1 MILFGMIFGIFFGHI
16 FKRIINWIE
25 IDGFTLDVKNIYL
38 EFLSILIS
46 VWSFLNLNLIEAIP
60 FGLLS
65 ITLFAISFVDY
76 KTYQIPLIFIL
87 IGVFLASVNI
97 ALGNIFLTAALWG
110 VFIGSLI
117 PLCILCIMWLITKRQ
132 GMGFG
137 DIQLGLVLGAML
149 GPMRM
154 ALTLFFASLLSLLS
168 WIVVSIF
175 KGFNR
180 DRAMPMAPF
189 FTVAATLVYVGSFY
203 YPDFFYFL
211 IMQ

>member
-1 MILFGMIFGIFFGHI
+1 MIIFGIFFGICFGHI
-16 FKRIINWIE
+16 AKRIINWIE
-25 IDGFTLDVKNIYL
+25 IDNFTLNHENISL
-38 EFLSILIS
+38 ELLSILIS
-46 VWSFLNLNLIEAIP
+46 VWSFINLDLIEAIP

-76 KTYQIPLIFIL
+76 RTYQIPLIFIL
-87 IGVFLASVNI
+87 LGIFFASVNV

-110 VFIGSLI
+110 IFIGSLI
-117 PLCILCIMWLITKRQ
+117 PLFILGTMWFITKRQ

-137 DIQLGLVLGAML
+137 DIQLGIVLGAML

-189 FTVAATLVYVGSFY
+189 FTIAATLVYIGSFY

>member
-1 MILFGMIFGIFFGHI
+1 MIFFGIIFGFCVGHI
-16 FKRIINWIE
+16 AKKIINWIK
-25 IDGFTLDVKNIYL
+25 IDSFTLGIKNISL
-38 EFLSILIS
+38 ELLSILIS
-46 VWSFLNLNLIEAIP
+46 VWSFLNLDLVQAIP
-60 FGLLS
+60 FALLS

-87 IGVFLASVNI
+87 IGIFLASVNI
-97 ALGNIFLTAALWG
+97 ALGNIFLMAALWG

-117 PLCILCIMWLITKRQ
+117 PLLILGIMWFITKRQ

-137 DIQLGLVLGAML
+137 DIQLGIVLGAML

-168 WIVVSIF
+168 WLVVSIF
-175 KGFNR
+175 KGFNK

-189 FTVAATLVYVGSFY
+189 FTIAATLVYIGSFY

-211 IMQ
+211 IMR

>member
-1 MILFGMIFGIFFGHI
+1 MIFFGIIFGFCFGHI
-16 FKRIINWIE
+16 AKRVINWIK
-25 IDGFTLDVKNIYL
+25 IDSFALGTKNISL
-38 EFLSILIS
+38 ELLSILIS
-46 VWSFLNLNLIEAIP
+46 VWSFLNLELIQAIP

-87 IGVFLASVNI
+87 IGIFLASVNI
-97 ALGNIFLTAALWG
+97 ALGNIFLMAALWG

-117 PLCILCIMWLITKRQ
+117 PLLILGIMWFITKRQ

-137 DIQLGLVLGAML
+137 DIQLGIVLGAML

-168 WIVVSIF
+168 WLVVSIF

-189 FTVAATLVYVGSFY
+189 FTIAATLVYIGSFY

-211 IMQ
+211 IM

>member
-1 MILFGMIFGIFFGHI
+1 MIFFGIIFGFCFGHI
-16 FKRIINWIE
+16 AKRIINWIK
-25 IDGFTLDVKNIYL
+25 IDSFALGTKNISL
-38 EFLSILIS
+38 ELLSILIS
-46 VWSFLNLNLIEAIP
+46 VWSFLNLDLIQAIP

-87 IGVFLASVNI
+87 IGIFLASVNI
-97 ALGNIFLTAALWG
+97 ALGNIFLMAALWG

-117 PLCILCIMWLITKRQ
+117 PLLILGIMWFITKRQ

-137 DIQLGLVLGAML
+137 DIQLGIVLGAML

-168 WIVVSIF
+168 WLVVSIF

-189 FTVAATLVYVGSFY
+189 FTIAATLVYIGSFY

-211 IMQ
+211 IM

>member
-1 MILFGMIFGIFFGHI
+1 MIFFGII
-16 FKRIINWIE
+16 FGFCFGHVAKRIINWIK
-25 IDGFTLDVKNIYL
+25 IDSFALGTKNISL
-38 EFLSILIS
+38 ELLSILIS
-46 VWSFLNLNLIEAIP
+46 VWSFLNLDLMQAIP
-60 FGLLS
+60 FGLLC

-87 IGVFLASVNI
+87 IGIFLASVNI

-117 PLCILCIMWLITKRQ
+117 PLFILGVMWFITKRQ

-137 DIQLGLVLGAML
+137 DIQLGIVLGAML

-154 ALTLFFASLLSLLS
+154 ALTLFFAPLLSLLS
-168 WIVVSIF
+168 WLVVSIF

-189 FTVAATLVYVGSFY
+189 FTIAATLVYIGSFY

-211 IMQ
+211 IMR

>member
-1 MILFGMIFGIFFGHI
+1 MIFFGIIFGFCFGHI
-16 FKRIINWIE
+16 AKRIINWIK
-25 IDGFTLDVKNIYL
+25 IDSFALGTKNISL
-38 EFLSILIS
+38 ELLSILIS
-46 VWSFLNLNLIEAIP
+46 VWSFLNLELIQAIP

-87 IGVFLASVNI
+87 IGIFLASVNI
-97 ALGNIFLTAALWG
+97 ALGNIFLMAALWG

-117 PLCILCIMWLITKRQ
+117 PLLILGIMWFITKRQ

-137 DIQLGLVLGAML
+137 DIQLGIVLGAML

-168 WIVVSIF
+168 WLVVSIF

-189 FTVAATLVYVGSFY
+189 FTIAATLVYIGSFY

-211 IMQ
+211 IM

>member
-1 MILFGMIFGIFFGHI
+1 MILSGIIFGIFFGHI

-117 PLCILCIMWLITKRQ
+117 PLCILCIMWFITKRQ